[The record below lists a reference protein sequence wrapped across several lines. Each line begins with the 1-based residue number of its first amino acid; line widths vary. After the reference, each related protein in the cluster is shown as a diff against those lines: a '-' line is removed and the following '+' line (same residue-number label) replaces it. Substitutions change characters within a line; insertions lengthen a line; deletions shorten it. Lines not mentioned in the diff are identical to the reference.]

1 MSPHYRIPSPFCYS
15 NFDVMD
21 AAVLVLERSPTDATL
36 SNRGVCCRLPTTHK
50 GAFVLGDSHPTR
62 HEASTTGRLVL
73 GFHKQGCVWGPS
85 QQQGAAFGLWFAP
98 AKGALGFVVAA
109 D

>member
-36 SNRGVCCRLPTTHK
+36 SNRLSTTHK
-50 GAFVLGDSHPTR
+50 GAFVLGGSHPTR
-62 HEASTTGRLVL
+62 VCLAVTDNE
-73 GFHKQGCVWGPS
+73 GCVG
-85 QQQGAAFGLWFAP
+85 
-98 AKGALGFVVAA
+98 VVRCHG
-109 D
+109 DVLV